1 MSAVAVA
8 QKVEE
13 VAKVELVKDKI
24 ISLWLHLWL
33 KRIAKKYPDFF
44 LQMLEDLYL
53 DKKAVKIMK
62 ARYIDRLT
70 FKEIPDIVFLEERQ
84 VYRIHQKVI
93 NKLIHL

>member
-1 MSAVAVA
+1 MAVA
-8 QKVEE
+8 QKAEK

-24 ISLWLHLWL
+24 VSLWLHLWL

-44 LQMLEDLYL
+44 LQMLDDLCL

-93 NKLIHL
+93 NKFIHL